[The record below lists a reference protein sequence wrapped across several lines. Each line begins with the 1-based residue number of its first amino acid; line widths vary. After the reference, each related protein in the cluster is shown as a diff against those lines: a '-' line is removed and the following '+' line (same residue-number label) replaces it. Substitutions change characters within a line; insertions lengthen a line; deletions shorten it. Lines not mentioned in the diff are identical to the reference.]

1 MKKIAVGLTGASG
14 STLANSVI
22 KQLLD
27 AGHEVHFVA
36 TQVGEK
42 VLSYE
47 LETPYATWLSNYLSH
62 PHFIKYDNTDLF
74 GQLASGSY
82 SIDAM
87 VIVPCSMGTLGKIA
101 HGISDTLIIRAADV
115 ALKEKRPLV
124 LVTRETPLSGIHL
137 QNMLTLTQNGAT
149 ILPPVPAYYNRPT
162 TVEEIVTQTAA
173 RVLLSLGIKS
183 ESHRV
188 WGEAHA

>member
-47 LETPYATWLSNYLSH
+47 LEQPYEAWLSNYLSH
-62 PHFIKYDNTDLF
+62 PHFIKYNNADLF

-183 ESHRV
+183 EAHRV